1 MEEEQNREEEDVTN
15 GDCHS
20 HDKLYVFQLLSA
32 SAFNLVCLIVKT
44 DTMFTVCV
52 CVCVCV
58 CVSEVEVSL
67 TDSSQ
72 I

>member
-1 MEEEQNREEEDVTN
+1 MKEEQNREEEDVTN

-20 HDKLYVFQLLSA
+20 NDKLYVFQLLSA
-32 SAFNLVCLIVKT
+32 SAFSLVCLIVNT
-44 DTMFTVCV
+44 DTMFTV

-67 TDSSQ
+67 TNSSQ